1 MDESARQSPEAYGAT
16 RPCVPEVDT
25 LEVSSDILHAAAP
38 LIRALELR
46 LETDSL
52 AFERRDQDER
62 YTRGS

>member
-1 MDESARQSPEAYGAT
+1 MDESAQRISEAYDTT

-25 LEVSSDILHAAAP
+25 LDVASDILHAAAP

-52 AFERRDQDER
+52 DFERRDQDER
-62 YTRGS
+62 HTRDS